1 MGRLD
6 GKVALVTGVA
16 SGLGEAT
23 ALRFASEGGRVAGLD
38 LNVAPRWHEVAA
50 AAPGVS
56 FHLAD
61 VTDEGAVAAAIAEV
75 VDTHGR
81 LDVVV
86 NYAGVAG
93 GGPVHMVELA
103 EFRRVTGVNLDGTFL
118 VCKHAL
124 VPMMAQRSGSIVN
137 IASVEGIEGT
147 EGGSAYNASKG
158 GVVLLTKNMA
168 IDYGRIGIR
177 VNCICPGF
185 IDTPMFRSVV
195 GNFGAIADK
204 YRDQHKLGRF
214 GRPDEIASA
223 ALFLAS
229 DDASFV
235 TGHALVVD
243 GGYTIGMRTELLDG
257 LGLT

>member
-6 GKVALVTGVA
+6 GRVALVTGAA
-16 SGLGEAT
+16 SGIGEACVS
-23 ALRFASEGGRVAGLD
+23 RFNAEGAVTVGLD
-38 LNVAPRWHEVAA
+38 LQHPDRAVDVRDEDAVARVI
-50 AAPGVS
+50 
-56 FHLAD
+56 AD
-61 VTDEGAVAAAIAEV
+61 VVAE
-75 VDTHGR
+75 HGR

-86 NYAGVAG
+86 NAAGVAG
-93 GGPVHMVELA
+93 GGPVHQLEA
-103 EFRRVTGVNLDGTFL
+103 DEWDRVLDVNLKGTYL

-124 VPMMAQRSGSIVN
+124 VAMMEQRSGSIVN
-137 IASVEGIEGT
+137 IASIEGIEGT

-185 IDTPMFRSVV
+185 IDTPMFRAVMELEAMAQV
-195 GNFGAIADK
+195 RERI
-204 YRDQHKLGRF
+204 REEHKLGRF
-214 GRPDEIASA
+214 GRPEEIASA

-243 GGYTIGMRTELLDG
+243 GGFTAGARLGVADM
-257 LGLT
+257 LGLV